1 MRCRVD
7 STTLLGAMLIECR
20 LLRRAGRRCSTPQD
34 GRTIIPAIRRG
45 GGAAA
50 WRRASDD
57 GDRERE
63 VLQESTCVQRSGQ
76 TYTLARLPLS
86 AACSLVDTV
95 IVTVLSEEVPT
106 APIRKQLCVL
116 WSANP

>member
-1 MRCRVD
+1 MPTERR
-7 STTLLGAMLIECR
+7 S
-20 LLRRAGRRCSTPQD
+20 LRRVGGRCSTPQD

-63 VLQESTCVQRSGQ
+63 VPLQCTCLRRFG
-76 TYTLARLPLS
+76 TRNTPEDLP
-86 AACSLVDTV
+86 
-95 IVTVLSEEVPT
+95 
-106 APIRKQLCVL
+106 
-116 WSANP
+116 